1 MRRDIILAKR
11 EMKKRNSAV
20 IERFLP
26 SHRYFENY
34 VKTQKSA
41 NACAATLAGCSVA
54 SKDSS

>member
-1 MRRDIILAKR
+1 MAKR